1 MSESLQQIQEN
12 IQVKVRDAGNT
23 DVAHFGYKIVVA
35 TLTVTETVVFD
46 PRYPVEQMAIDQAK
60 RQVLDKLYENR
71 YKEIAEAL
79 YQYRK
84 AINSCGLGHDIRA
97 SESFENL
104 AQTILG
110 KNCYLPPTNYQ
121 PSEHHS

>member
-46 PRYPVEQMAIDQAK
+46 PKYPVEHLAIARAK
-60 RQVLDKLYENR
+60 QQVLDKLYEKR
-71 YKEIAEAL
+71 HKEVSAAFFKF
-79 YQYRK
+79 RK
-84 AINSCGLGHDIRA
+84 AAFGS
-97 SESFENL
+97 SFWYDEKTNEAFDEL
-104 AQTILG
+104 AKSILG
-110 KNCYLPPTNYQ
+110 RNCEMP
-121 PSEHHS
+121 PSEYEPT